1 MSDKAAKKAEKS
13 INNSS
18 KPVLGL
24 ATGKTFTGFYK
35 KLVEKHNKKKI
46 SFSNITTFNLD
57 EYVGLPSDHPE
68 SFHSYMENNLFKDV
82 KIPNQNYH
90 IPNGTAENLKK
101 ECEEYEIKIKNAGG
115 INTQFLGIG
124 ENGHIGYNEP
134 GSPHDSRTR
143 VVKLTEETQKNKKEY
158 FESRKVPE
166 KAITMGIGTI
176 LEADQIFLLASGEE
190 KAEAVKKTVEG
201 PITKDIP
208 SSALQKHDNCTL
220 IIDEEASTYLPKT

>member
-1 MSDKAAKKAEKS
+1 MSDKAAKKAEKT

-46 SFSNITTFNLD
+46 FSSNLTTFNLD
-57 EYVGLPSDHPE
+57 EYVGLPSNHPQ
-68 SFHSYMENNLFKDV
+68 SFHYYMKNNLFEHV
-82 KIPNQNYH
+82 EIPDQNYH

-143 VVKLTEETQKNKKEY
+143 VVKLTKETQKNKKEY

-176 LEADQIFLLASGEE
+176 LEANQIFLLASGKE
-190 KAEAVKKTVEG
+190 KAKAVKKTVEG
-201 PITKDIP
+201 PITKDVP

-220 IIDEEASTYLPKT
+220 IVDEEASTYLSKT